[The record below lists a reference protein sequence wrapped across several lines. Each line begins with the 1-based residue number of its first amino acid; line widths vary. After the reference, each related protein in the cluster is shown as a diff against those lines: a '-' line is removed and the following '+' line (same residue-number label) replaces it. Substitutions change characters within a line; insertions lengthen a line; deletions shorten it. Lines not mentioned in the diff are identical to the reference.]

1 MIKIIN
7 EEFEITQIK
16 NSNLYELKLMTIVNS
31 GKENE
36 HKEMKLYISNVSFIY
51 ALKTI
56 ISQNLSNKEISIS
69 LSEYIKL
76 YSDEVN
82 RICKLLENT
91 KQEDTQQNEI
101 IEDEINK

>member
-16 NSNLYELKLMTIVNS
+16 NFNLYELKLMTTVNS

-36 HKEMKLYISNVSFIY
+36 HKKMKLYISNVSFIN

-69 LSEYIKL
+69 LSEYVKL
-76 YSDEVN
+76 YSDEVD

-91 KQEDTQQNEI
+91 KQEDTQ
-101 IEDEINK
+101 

>member
-16 NSNLYELKLMTIVNS
+16 DSNLYELKLMTTVNS

-36 HKEMKLYISNVSFIY
+36 HKKMKLYTSNISFIN

-69 LSEYIKL
+69 LSEYVKL

-82 RICKLLENT
+82 RICKLVENT
-91 KQEDTQQNEI
+91 KQEDTQ
-101 IEDEINK
+101 